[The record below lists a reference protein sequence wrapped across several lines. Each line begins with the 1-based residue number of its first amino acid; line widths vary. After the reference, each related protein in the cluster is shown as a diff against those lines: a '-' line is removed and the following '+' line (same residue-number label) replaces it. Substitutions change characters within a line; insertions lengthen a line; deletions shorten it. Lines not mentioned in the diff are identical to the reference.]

1 MQKVKDFAILNVF
14 QKVFWLFLLH
24 QMHFCALIEIKFRH
38 EEISRKTSQRLIQRY
53 LTWVKLYQKILLYA
67 ILFDNRYDNLTE
79 WVAKN
84 SACFLIMKTIMISN
98 LIYFFSNKVFLC
110 FLKYTRLHRMFFI
123 VIKQRRK
130 YSTVTY
136 S

>member
-53 LTWVKLYQKILLYA
+53 LNWVKLYQKILLYA
-67 ILFDNRYDNLTE
+67 IFYLTIDMII
-79 WVAKN
+79 WLNGSPKIVHAFQLWR
-84 SACFLIMKTIMISN
+84 SIMIRN
-98 LIYFFSNKVFLC
+98 FIHFFSNKVFLC
-110 FLKYTRLHRMFFI
+110 FLHRMFFI